1 MKAVFASLVLAGLT
15 IATAAH
21 AAPNASMSSNS
32 NVLTGPT
39 VPNGNAYRKQI
50 ALRDLSREGREMQ
63 AADGGKLT
71 PVHRAYIQG
80 KLDAINAGNY

>member
-1 MKAVFASLVLAGLT
+1 MKAVLASLVLAGLT
-15 IATAAH
+15 MATPAP
-21 AAPNASMSSNS
+21 AAPAASTSGASNI
-32 NVLTGPT
+32 LTGPT
-39 VPNGNAYRKQI
+39 IPNGHDFRKRI

-71 PVHRAYIQG
+71 QAHRAYLQG